1 MNFKSTLIIL
11 LVFII
16 FGGSYLLFF
25 QNKPADESDTSQP
38 NIGIAY
44 ALDKDEIRRMRISFN
59 DAAYLPLSLKKDVDN
74 AWQLTEPIAADA
86 QAAKINEM
94 LGDLLNKKIKRTLDV
109 TTLAQYELD
118 PPKIQIQLWTT
129 GETPAKTFLI
139 GKKTVNY
146 SVYAKEVSQ
155 AHIFLI
161 ESSALEDFTKSATD
175 LRDRSVLKFD
185 PDEVTALTLRVTGKS
200 QIRCHKHE
208 ANRWK
213 MDEPVETEADTKE
226 IQSILSALDTL
237 KVVVFAGDG
246 VANLAAYGL
255 DSPRIQARLDFAD
268 GVAQAL
274 LIGGDDDASGRI
286 YTKRADMDSVYA
298 VNKEI
303 LTKLNKT
310 VFNLRSK
317 RVIDFQRTATNRFEI
332 ERQGQEKIVCEKN
345 IDGVWEIKAPV
356 VFKADAAAVDDLLFS
371 VDSLKAV
378 EFVSDSPKSLH
389 PYGLDDPSIV
399 VSFTTT
405 DADTAVLLIGSLKGE
420 TVYVKSQ
427 SAEPVFGVKKNL
439 IDLVGVGVSALRDK
453 QILDFDSDSAVK
465 LTLRHGDANLTC
477 QKQGTNWR
485 LIHPVQEDAKN
496 GTVNS
501 ILYQIGELKV
511 EKFLTDTPDVT
522 RTGFDAPAFQLSV
535 TLKDGT
541 EHVLQIGKSAA
552 SDNLHARL
560 WRSPNTVFL
569 LKANI
574 AEMLKKTI
582 EDFRAIPDET

>member
-1 MNFKSTLIIL
+1 MNFKTTLIIL

-16 FGGSYLLFF
+16 FGGAYLLFF
-25 QNKPADESDTSQP
+25 QDNPADESDTSQP
-38 NIGIAY
+38 NIGTAY

-59 DAAYLPLSLKKDVDN
+59 DAAYKPFSLTKDVDG
-74 AWQLTEPIAADA
+74 AWQLAEPIAADA

-146 SVYAKEVSQ
+146 SVYAKEASES
-155 AHIFLI
+155 HIFLI

-185 PDEVTALTLRVTGKS
+185 PDEVTALTLRVVGNS
-200 QIRCHKHE
+200 QIRCSKRE
-208 ANRWK
+208 MNLWT
-213 MDEPVETEADTKE
+213 MDEPVETEADAKE

-237 KVVVFAGDG
+237 KVVVFTGDG
-246 VANLAAYGL
+246 VVNLAAHGL
-255 DSPRIQARLDFAD
+255 DAPRIQARLDFAD
-268 GVAQAL
+268 GEAQML
-274 LIGGDDDASGRI
+274 LIGGDDEASGRI
-286 YTKRADMDSVYA
+286 YAKRADMDSVYA
-298 VNKEI
+298 VNREI

-317 RVIDFQRTATNRFEI
+317 RVIDFQRTAATRFEI
-332 ERQGQEKIVCEKN
+332 ERQGREKIVCEKN

-356 VFKADAAAVDDLLFS
+356 VLNADAAAVDDLLFGI
-371 VDSLKAV
+371 DSLKAV

-405 DADTAVLLIGSLKGE
+405 DADTAVLLIGKLKGE

-427 SAEPVFGVKKNL
+427 NAEPVFGVKKNL
-439 IDLVGVGVSALRDK
+439 IDLAGMGVSELRDK

-465 LTLRHGDANLTC
+465 LTLRHGDANVTC
-477 QKQGTNWR
+477 QKQATNWR
-485 LIHPVQEDAKN
+485 LTHPVQEDAKN

-511 EKFLTDTPDVT
+511 EKFLTEPPDVA
-522 RTGFDAPAFQLSV
+522 RTGFDAPAIQLTV
-535 TLKDGT
+535 TLKDST
-541 EHVLQIGKSAA
+541 EHVLQIGKAA
-552 SDNLHARL
+552 AADRLHARL

-574 AEMLKKTI
+574 AETLKKTV